1 MLRQHACGSSALR
14 THLSQVYQDIFI
26 RRRYQRHRCR
36 GKKIQRQIQQ
46 LSVAEVCLQKELQSC
61 DKKCEVV
68 GGAGGGDQRRKAQQL
83 AHPQPRLINLPA
95 CLLLLW
101 PRLEE
106 AAERTGVQ

>member
-1 MLRQHACGSSALR
+1 MQGQENSEADTTAVRCGN
-14 THLSQVYQDIFI
+14 VF
-26 RRRYQRHRCR
+26 
-36 GKKIQRQIQQ
+36 
-46 LSVAEVCLQKELQSC
+46 AETELQSC

-83 AHPQPRLINLPA
+83 ARPQPRLINLPA